1 MLHSPLLINPSAE
14 FWRHAAD
21 ALLQPDQVL
30 GQVMETGSR
39 DFSGVQVVVPAFSH
53 AVHWRTGL
61 AQALAARTRA
71 APASSSSSSSAS
83 TSFIAPRINTLAGW
97 LALQMPE
104 LVADDSQ
111 RIMLLYAQLR
121 QHGWLKKM
129 FSARRNT
136 DLLPLAQ
143 TLLALSDELT
153 QALLPAMQLAPDDAD
168 ARWQAALEQL
178 SPAARSMLSDEAQ
191 LVWSIW
197 KTQLD
202 AEDKHVRRFTRLLA
216 LAQPSADGQPLAPL
230 IWLSPVAAEPME
242 QAFLDAYAQHA
253 EVQPVLLD
261 WRGPDVPLLYQTAW
275 PELCDSTLPPAPD
288 DLFAPSMEAPSLAL
302 SPAASLE
309 DGAVQSAQIVLAWL
323 AQGKR
328 EIAVVAQ
335 DRVSA
340 RRLRALLE
348 RAQVAVA
355 DETGWK
361 LSTTR
366 AAAALAAWCEV
377 VTSRGE
383 TRALLD
389 LIKSPFLFAGMHDKA
404 AVVMQ
409 IEWQLRR
416 NNIVGEWRSILTAF
430 DETSPASDCLQAI
443 ARQAAVFEGRKS
455 LRGWRT
461 CARQLLDA
469 LDMRAALQDDTAG
482 QQVLDL
488 LETLGAEESDQAG
501 FDAADRAHQQDTDN
515 ADLFTFSEWRALL
528 NLQLDTVTFTPPISD
543 RRVVM
548 LPLNG
553 ARLRHFDAVLVIGA
567 DAQHLPS
574 QPQET
579 LFFSNAVRHELGLPT
594 RQSRQHQQLRDLA
607 ELLCSNQEVVLS
619 WQTHVDGEPNPVSP
633 WLERLQLCLARAGM
647 APLRIWR
654 LPLPEQQL
662 SSTLPRMPTPVAAS
676 LLPSRLSA
684 SGYNSLVACPYQ
696 FFALRMLRVSVL
708 DELSD
713 MPEKRDYGGWLH
725 EILMRYHD
733 TVRDQQTP
741 LAEREALLHKI
752 SAQIFDAAID
762 QHPVALGYAARWY
775 KVLPAYL
782 RWANAREAQ
791 GWHFVLG
798 EEAQQQTLRWPGG
811 EIELHGRLDRIDE
824 RTEGDQLERVVL
836 DYKTRTLPS
845 LVTKLKDAED
855 HQLPFYGLLSGQRL
869 QGVHYVA
876 LETYKDQ
883 TGDVAAPDFERRQ
896 QDLQQQIVQVLKAVQ
911 EGAALPANGVESVCQ
926 YCEVRG
932 LCRKGAW

>member
-21 ALLQPDQVL
+21 TLLQPDQLL
-30 GQVMETGSR
+30 GQLMQSGTR
-39 DFSGVQVVVPAFSH
+39 DFSGVQVVVPTFSH
-53 AVHWRTGL
+53 ALHWRTGL
-61 AQALAARTRA
+61 AQALAARTALA
-71 APASSSSSSSAS
+71 AA
-83 TSFIAPRINTLAGW
+83 SFIAPRINTLDGW
-97 LALQMPE
+97 LALQTPQP
-104 LVADDSQ
+104 LPDDSQ

-153 QALLPAMQLAPDDAD
+153 QALLPVMQLAPEDAD

-178 SPAARSMLSDEAQ
+178 TPAARSILSDEAQ

-197 KTQLD
+197 KSQLD
-202 AEDKHVRRFTRLLA
+202 SEDKHVRRFARMLA
-216 LAQPSADGQPLAPL
+216 LAQPIAGTTALAPL

-242 QAFLDAYAQHA
+242 QAFLEAYAQHA
-253 EVQPVLLD
+253 EVQAVLLD
-261 WRGPDVPLLYQTAW
+261 WRGPDVPLLYRTAW
-275 PELCDSTLPPAPD
+275 PELCDTALPPAPD
-288 DLFAPSMEAPSLAL
+288 DLFAPSMEAPTLAL
-302 SPAASLE
+302 CPAVSLE

-377 VTSRGE
+377 VISRGE

-389 LIKSPFLFAGMHDKA
+389 LVKSPFLFADMEDKA
-404 AVVMQ
+404 SVVMQ

-416 NNIVGEWRSILTAF
+416 NNIVGEWRSILTSF
-430 DETSPASDCLQAI
+430 DETSAASDCLQAI
-443 ARQAAVFEGRKS
+443 ARQAALFEGRKS

-461 CARQLLDA
+461 RVQQLLDV
-469 LDMRAALQDDTAG
+469 LEMRTALQDDTAG

-488 LETLGAEESDQAG
+488 LETLGADQSDQVSG
-501 FDAADRAHQQDTDN
+501 NDQDQEREKEHS
-515 ADLFTFSEWRALL
+515 DLFTFAEWRALL
-528 NLQLDTVTFTPPISD
+528 NLQLDTVTFTPPVSD

-567 DAQHLPS
+567 DARHLPS

-594 RQSRQHQQLRDLA
+594 RHSRQHQQLRDLA

-633 WLERLQLCLARAGM
+633 WLERLQLCLARSGM
-647 APLRIWR
+647 APLHTWR
-654 LPLPEQQL
+654 LPLPTQQF
-662 SSTLPRMPTPVAAS
+662 SVMLPSMPTPTAPS
-676 LLPSRLSA
+676 LLPTRLSA

-725 EILMRYHD
+725 EILMQYHD
-733 TVRDQQTP
+733 TVRDQRTSLP
-741 LAEREALLHKI
+741 EREALLRKI
-752 SAQIFDAAID
+752 SAQVFDAVID

-775 KVLPAYL
+775 RVIPAYL
-782 RWANAREAQ
+782 HWANAREAQ
-791 GWHFVLG
+791 GWYFVLG
-798 EEAQQQTLRWPGG
+798 EESQQQMLRWPGG
-811 EIELHGRLDRIDE
+811 EIELHGRLDRIDQ
-824 RTEGDQLERVVL
+824 RHEGDQLERVVL

-845 LVTKLKDAED
+845 LLTKLKDAED
-855 HQLPFYGLLSGQRL
+855 HQLAFYGLLSGQRL
-869 QGVHYVA
+869 QGAHYVA
-876 LETYKDQ
+876 LEIYKDQ
-883 TGDVAAPDFERRQ
+883 TGDVAAPDFEQRQ
-896 QDLQQQIVQVLKAVQ
+896 QDLQQQMVQVLKSIQA
-911 EGAALPANGVESVCQ
+911 GSALPANGIESVCQ

>member
-1 MLHSPLLINPSAE
+1 MLHSPLLINPSAD
-14 FWRHAAD
+14 FWRHAAE
-21 ALLQPDQVL
+21 ALLEPDQVL
-30 GQVMETGSR
+30 GQRMQAGSR

-53 AVHWRTGL
+53 AIHWRAGL
-61 AQALAARTRA
+61 TQALAARS
-71 APASSSSSSSAS
+71 APAA

-97 LALQMPE
+97 LALQTPQPV
-104 LVADDSQ
+104 LDDSQ

-143 TLLALSDELT
+143 TLLSLSDELT

-168 ARWQAALEQL
+168 ARWQAALKQL
-178 SPAARSMLSDEAQ
+178 TPAARSILSDEAQ

-197 KTQLD
+197 KSQLD
-202 AEDKHVRRFTRLLA
+202 DDDKHVRRFARLLA
-216 LAQPSADGQPLAPL
+216 LAQPTAGAPALAPL

-242 QAFLDAYAQHA
+242 QAFLDVYARHA

-275 PELCDSTLPPAPD
+275 PELCDSALPPPSD
-288 DLFAPSMEAPSLAL
+288 DLFASSMDVPTLAL
-302 SPAASLE
+302 CPAVSLE

-323 AQGKR
+323 AQGKQD
-328 EIAVVAQ
+328 IAVVAQ

-389 LIKSPFLFAGMHDKA
+389 LLKSPFLFASMEDKA

-430 DETSPASDCLQAI
+430 DETSSASDCLQAI

-455 LRGWRT
+455 LRGWRI

-469 LDMRAALQDDTAG
+469 LDMRVALQDDTAG
-482 QQVLDL
+482 QQVLEM
-488 LETLGAEESDQAG
+488 LETLGAEQGEQGGNGDQDKESG
-501 FDAADRAHQQDTDN
+501 
-515 ADLFTFSEWRALL
+515 DLFTFSEWRALL
-528 NLQLDTVTFTPPISD
+528 NLQLDTVTFMPPISD

-553 ARLRHFDAVLVIGA
+553 ARLRHFDAVLVLGA

-594 RQSRQHQQLRDLA
+594 RQSRQRQQLRDLA

-647 APLRIWR
+647 SPLRTWR

-662 SSTLPRMPTPVAAS
+662 SGMLPSMPTPTAPS
-676 LLPSRLSA
+676 LLPTRLSA

-725 EILMRYHD
+725 EILMTYHD
-733 TVRDQQTP
+733 TVRDQRTP
-741 LAEREALLHKI
+741 LTERDALLAKI
-752 SAQIFDAAID
+752 SAQVFDAAID

-775 KVLPAYL
+775 KVMPAYL
-782 RWANAREAQ
+782 RWANEREAQ
-791 GWHFVLG
+791 GWYFVLG
-798 EEAQQQTLRWPGG
+798 EEALQHKLDWPGG

-824 RTEGDQLERVVL
+824 HTEGDQVERVVL

-869 QGVHYVA
+869 QGAHYVA

-883 TGDVAAPDFERRQ
+883 TGDVAAPDFEQRQ
-896 QDLQQQIVQVLKAVQ
+896 QDLQQQIVHVFRSVQ